1 MTAFA
6 AVDLGASSGRVIRAE
21 VARVGGERRL
31 VLEEVARFANGAVPD
46 GAGTLRWDLTGLFGE
61 VVQGLRA
68 AGRRGPLAGIGI
80 DSWAVDYGLIGADG
94 ALVAE
99 PVAYRDERT
108 APVIAGVHSAVD
120 PEELYRIA
128 GMQHLPF
135 NTIYQLA
142 AERAAGGLEG
152 VERALLIPDLLAYL
166 LTGVAVSELTNAS
179 TTALLDQRTRTWST
193 DLLGRI
199 GVRAGLLP
207 DVVEPGHVIGTLS
220 ESVRE
225 ATGLGEVPVIAVG
238 SHDTASAVAGIP
250 ARGADFAY
258 VSCGTWSLVGVELT
272 EPVLT
277 EASRAANF
285 TNELG
290 VDGTVR
296 YLRNVMGLWLLQ
308 ESQRAWREA
317 GDPGTDIS
325 TDITA
330 LLDAAARVPARRT
343 LVDVDHPDFLPPGDM
358 PARIAAHA
366 RASGQP
372 VPATAAEVTR
382 CILDSLTVAYRRA
395 VREATE
401 LSGHPVRVLHI
412 VGGGSRNAL
421 LCQAAADATG
431 LPVIAGPDE
440 STAIGN
446 VLVQARAVGALT
458 GDLVALRAVAA
469 RGLTLARYEPDP
481 TERAAWA
488 AAEERVHGAEERV
501 HVAAADRA

>member
-21 VARVGGERRL
+21 VAEVDGEPRL

-46 GAGTLRWDLTGLFGE
+46 GAGTLRWDLTALFGE

-108 APVIAGVHSAVD
+108 APVISDVHSAVD

-152 VERALLIPDLLAYL
+152 VQRALLIPDLLAYL

-199 GVRAGLLP
+199 GVPAGLLP
-207 DVVEPGHVIGTLS
+207 DVVEPGQVIGTLS

-225 ATGLGEVPVIAVG
+225 VTGLGEVPVIAVG

-250 ARGADFAY
+250 ATGADFAY

-308 ESQRAWREA
+308 ESQRTWREA
-317 GDPGTDIS
+317 AEPGTDI
-325 TDITA
+325 TT
-330 LLDAAARVPARRT
+330 LLEVAARVPARRT

-358 PARIAAHA
+358 PTRIAAQA
-366 RASGQP
+366 RASIQP
-372 VPATAAEVTR
+372 VPATPAEVTR

-401 LSGHPVRVLHI
+401 LSRHPVRVLHI

-446 VLVQARAVGALT
+446 VLVQARAVGALS
-458 GDLVALRAVAA
+458 GDLAALRAVAA
-469 RGLTLARYEPDP
+469 RGLALTRYEPDP
-481 TERAAWA
+481 AEREAWA
-488 AAEERVHGAEERV
+488 VAEERVHGV
-501 HVAAADRA
+501 PADRV

>member
-21 VARVGGERRL
+21 VVQVDGEPRI
-31 VLEEVARFANGAVPD
+31 VLEEVARFSNGAVPDQNGVPD

-61 VVQGLRA
+61 IVQGLRA
-68 AGRRGPLAGIGI
+68 AARRGPLAGIGI
-80 DSWAVDYGLIGADG
+80 DTWAVDYGLIGADG
-94 ALVAE
+94 ALLAE

-108 APVIAGVHSAVD
+108 ATVIENVHSAVG
-120 PEELYRIA
+120 PEELYAIA

-142 AERAAGGLEG
+142 AERDAGSLDG
-152 VERALLIPDLLAYL
+152 VARALLIPDLLAYL
-166 LTGVAVSELTNAS
+166 LTGNEVSELTNAS
-179 TTALLDQRTRTWST
+179 TTALLDQRTRTWSV
-193 DLLGRI
+193 DLLRRLGLP
-199 GVRAGLLP
+199 AGLFP

-220 ESVRE
+220 GPVRE
-225 ATGLGEVPVIAVG
+225 ATGLGDVPVIAVG

-250 ARGADFAY
+250 ATGDDFAY

-308 ESQRAWREA
+308 ESQRTWREA
-317 GDPGTDIS
+317 GDPDLE
-325 TDITA
+325 ITT

-366 RASGQP
+366 RAGGQP
-372 VPATAAEVTR
+372 VPVGPAEVTR
-382 CILDSLTVAYRRA
+382 CILDSLAVAYRRA
-395 VREATE
+395 VRDATD

-431 LPVIAGPDE
+431 LPVVAGPDE
-440 STAIGN
+440 STALGN
-446 VLVQARAVGALT
+446 VLVQARAVGAVT
-458 GDLVALRAVAA
+458 GDLAGLRAIAA
-469 RGLTLARYEPDP
+469 RGLHLTRYRPDP
-481 TERAAWA
+481 AERDAWA
-488 AAEERVHGAEERV
+488 LAEERVHGAR
-501 HVAAADRA
+501 ADLV